1 MDNKEQM
8 NMSGFSSDTSLTP
21 DNSDKK
27 NSNIKSDTSLNQD
40 NEHSSMKSS
49 YNSSP
54 ASNSDSGYKMSS
66 ESDDKSY
73 GMPSA
78 SSKSGS
84 RCGSDMEY
92 EEDDL
97 EVDIEE
103 PDQNNF

>member
-8 NMSGFSSDTSLTP
+8 NMSGFSSDTSFTP

-54 ASNSDSGYKMSS
+54 ASNS
-66 ESDDKSY
+66 ESDEKSY